1 MFFGKRFY
9 GHKSGQI
16 SGLDILVLSIIKNFD
31 GISGYD
37 LIQEINSKFRRL
49 WRATPGT
56 IYPLL
61 NQLTER
67 NFLTIEKIL
76 KNNRELKIYRITTE
90 GKERLHEVLKDNLA
104 SSMGTLGDY
113 ISTIIQTWVPNEES
127 INEAMS
133 CFPFHCRPKMRDID
147 EEDCSLNNIEHIK
160 RIIHDLTFS
169 KGRLSHRLEE
179 IEKRLS
185 YFLELFEKLKNER
198 EKKMKT
204 IDIVDDEEFLRDF
217 DEVRKENDN
226 EGD

>member
-9 GHKSGQI
+9 GHKAGQV

-61 NQLTER
+61 NKLTE
-67 NFLTIEKIL
+67 NGFLSIEKIIR
-76 KNNRELKIYRITTE
+76 NNRELKIYRITNE
-90 GKERLHEVLKDNLA
+90 GKKQLEDVLKDNLA

-113 ISTIIQTWVPNEES
+113 IRTVVQTWVPNEEN
-127 INEAMS
+127 INEVMS
-133 CFPFHCRPKMRDID
+133 CFPFHCRPRPREID
-147 EEDCSLNNIEHIK
+147 EEDCSLRNIERIN
-160 RIIHDLTFS
+160 RIIQDFTYSKNRLT
-169 KGRLSHRLEE
+169 HRLEE
-179 IEKRLS
+179 IDKRLS
-185 YFLELFEKLKNER
+185 QLQELVEKLKSDR

-204 IDIVDDEEFLRDF
+204 IDIVDDEEFQKDF
-217 DEVRKENDN
+217 
-226 EGD
+226 

>member
-9 GHKSGQI
+9 GHKSGQF

-61 NQLTER
+61 NKLTE
-67 NFLTIEKIL
+67 NGFLSIEKIL
-76 KNNRELKIYRITTE
+76 RNNRELKIYRITNE
-90 GKERLHEVLKDNLA
+90 GKQKLEDVLKDNLA

-113 ISTIIQTWVPNEES
+113 IRTIVQTWVPNEEN
-127 INEAMS
+127 INEVMS
-133 CFPFHCRPKMRDID
+133 CFPFHCKPRLREID
-147 EEDCSLNNIEHIK
+147 EEDCSLGNIERIN
-160 RIIHDLTFS
+160 RIIQDLTYS
-169 KGRLSHRLEE
+169 KNRLTHRLEE
-179 IEKRLS
+179 IDKRLS
-185 YFLELFEKLKNER
+185 HLQELVEKLKSDR

-204 IDIVDDEEFLRDF
+204 IDIVDDEEFQKDF
-217 DEVRKENDN
+217 
-226 EGD
+226 

>member
-9 GHKSGQI
+9 RHKSDQI

-37 LIQEINSKFRRL
+37 LIQEVNSKFRRL

-67 NFLTIEKIL
+67 GFLTIEKIL
-76 KNNRELKIYRITTE
+76 KNNRELKIYRITIE
-90 GKERLHEVLKDNLA
+90 GKEKLHEVLKDNLA
-104 SSMGTLGDY
+104 SNMGTLGDY
-113 ISTIIQTWVPNEES
+113 ISTIIQTWVPNEEN

-133 CFPFHCRPKMRDID
+133 CFPFHYRPKMREID
-147 EEDCSLNNIEHIK
+147 EEDCSLSNIEHIN

-169 KGRLSHRLEE
+169 RGRLSHRLEE

-185 YFLELFEKLKNER
+185 YFQELVQKLKNER
-198 EKKMKT
+198 EQKMKT

-217 DEVRKENDN
+217 DEDHKK
-226 EGD
+226 